1 MATQTEARKEV
12 TFTPESLARFK
23 GCYEQTV
30 TLKNKQFEFEGNVY
44 VTDYAKYLIQYL
56 EGKMRPR
63 S

>member
-1 MATQTEARKEV
+1 MATQTEQKMV

-23 GCYEQTV
+23 NHYEQTV
-30 TLKNKQFEFEGNVY
+30 TLKNQQFDFEGNVY
-44 VTDYAKYLIQYL
+44 VVEYAKYLIQFL

>member
-1 MATQTEARKEV
+1 MATQAEQKMV

-23 GCYEQTV
+23 NRYEQTV
-30 TLKNKQFEFEGNVY
+30 TLKNTQFDFEGNVY
-44 VTDYAKYLIQYL
+44 VADYAKYLIQFL